1 MQPLTY
7 LDNNA
12 TTRVLPEVLDAML
25 PFLTEE
31 YGNPSSAY
39 RLGSRAERA
48 LERAR
53 EQVAALIGAEPDEI
67 IFTGGG
73 TEGDNTAI
81 ESALKAFPSRRHLV
95 ISALEHSALLRHAEA
110 LARRGYEVTRLSA
123 DATGWIDP
131 SAVAAAIRDDTA
143 VVSVMWANNEIGVLS
158 PIAEIA
164 EVCHRRG
171 VLFHTDAVQAAG
183 KAEINLEAVPGVSYL
198 ALSGH
203 KIHAPKGVG
212 ALFVRGDSP
221 FTNNFYGG
229 SQENGRRSG
238 TENVASIVAF
248 GRAAELA
255 ATARRDGVLEAVR
268 EKRDRLEQALVA
280 AVPGLEVNG
289 TAPRVANT
297 TNLHFPGVEGGA
309 LLLLLDKQNL
319 AASAGSACLSGSV
332 QPSHVLAAMGFG
344 VARARG
350 SLRFSLSRLTT
361 DEDIERALE
370 IIPHALDRL
379 RAATSAGPVA
389 MR

>member
-53 EQVAALIGAEPDEI
+53 EQIAALIGAEPDEI

-131 SAVAAAIRDDTA
+131 SAVAAAI
-143 VVSVMWANNEIGVLS
+143 
-158 PIAEIA
+158 
-164 EVCHRRG
+164 
-171 VLFHTDAVQAAG
+171 
-183 KAEINLEAVPGVSYL
+183 
-198 ALSGH
+198 
-203 KIHAPKGVG
+203 
-212 ALFVRGDSP
+212 
-221 FTNNFYGG
+221 
-229 SQENGRRSG
+229 G
-238 TENVASIVAF
+238 TI
-248 GRAAELA
+248 
-255 ATARRDGVLEAVR
+255 
-268 EKRDRLEQALVA
+268 
-280 AVPGLEVNG
+280 
-289 TAPRVANT
+289 PRW
-297 TNLHFPGVEGGA
+297 
-309 LLLLLDKQNL
+309 
-319 AASAGSACLSGSV
+319 SA
-332 QPSHVLAAMGFG
+332 
-344 VARARG
+344 
-350 SLRFSLSRLTT
+350 
-361 DEDIERALE
+361 
-370 IIPHALDRL
+370 
-379 RAATSAGPVA
+379 
-389 MR
+389 